1 MTAGAVSVI
10 IVSRGRPKD
19 LLRCLTALRYQTLRH
34 FEVVVVTDP
43 TSMAALRA
51 SPLFPGLK
59 AVAFDE
65 ANISAARNI
74 GIDHAAGEIL
84 AFLDD
89 DAIAEPPWLERLV
102 APFATHDIAAT
113 AGWVRST
120 NGFDYRWRGDWIL
133 PWGEL
138 RAFVSDGVQVFGPDH
153 PYPVLTIGA
162 NCAFRRAAL
171 VGIGG
176 FDPNFRIGLDDADV
190 NMRLTRAGQRMA
202 IVAAAQVHHIP
213 AAGPYRNARRVPL
226 TLEQGGASFGWW
238 FTKYAR
244 PEHEFTPIRRFMR
257 DTVLAN
263 RIRRGHLDAATADRL
278 AEGFA
283 RGFAE
288 GRGRAPVP
296 VSFAPVPPAF
306 HPFPTLAVPPGHTV
320 LSGRPWSRRRLFAE
334 AAARAARGEVVTVL
348 ILSPTAL
355 YHQRRYHD
363 QGFWTQQGG
372 LFGRSRR
379 SDPLLRWYR
388 FSSRV
393 ARETADLAPMRLP
406 RG

>member
-1 MTAGAVSVI
+1 MTVGAVSVV

-19 LLRCLTALRYQTLRH
+19 LLRCLTALRYQTH
-34 FEVVVVTDP
+34 PGFEVVVVTDP
-43 TSMAALRA
+43 ASMAALRA

-59 AVAFDE
+59 AVEFDE

-74 GIDHAAGEIL
+74 GIDHAAGEVL

-89 DAIAEPPWLERLV
+89 DAIAEPPWLDRLV

-113 AGWVRST
+113 TGWVRST
-120 NGFDYRWRGDWIL
+120 NGFDYRWRGDWIM

-138 RAFVSDGVQVFGPDH
+138 RAFVSDDFQIFGPDDPH
-153 PYPVLTIGA
+153 PVLTIGA
-162 NCAFRRAAL
+162 NCAFRRDAL
-171 VGIGG
+171 VAIGG
-176 FDPNFRIGLDDADV
+176 FDPNYRIGLDDADV

-213 AAGPYRNARRVPL
+213 AASIYRNTRRVPL

-244 PEHEFTPIRRFMR
+244 PEGEFAPIRAFMR

-288 GRGRAPVP
+288 GRQRQPVP
-296 VSFAPVPPAF
+296 VAFAAAPAPF
-306 HPFPTLAVPPGHTV
+306 RRFPTLPSVPRHTV
-320 LSGRPWSRRRLFAE
+320 LSGRPWRRRRLFAE
-334 AAARAARGEVVTVL
+334 AAARAARGEVVTVM
-348 ILSPTAL
+348 ILSPTAF

-363 QGFWTQQGG
+363 DGFWTQQGG
-372 LFGRSRR
+372 LFGRSDRH
-379 SDPLLRWYR
+379 DPLFRWYR
-388 FSSRV
+388 FGTRV
-393 ARETADLAPMRLP
+393 RRETADLSPMRLP
-406 RG
+406 RA